1 MSFVVGNEWHTIFM
15 KFFLFLLITFII
27 LRSDLEKSRRLLE
40 FFRSDLVLPKPDCYI
55 IYDVRNGAD
64 AFYNFMGFNFILLVS
79 WKIYSIKKAVSRF
92 TRNCLNIFMD
102 N

>member
-1 MSFVVGNEWHTIFM
+1 MAHYFYE
-15 KFFLFLLITFII
+15 FLSVSIYYFWLYQGP
-27 LRSDLEKSRRLLE
+27 DLGKSRWVLE

-55 IYDVRNGAD
+55 IYDVRNEAD
-64 AFYNFMGFNFILLVS
+64 AFYNFFIPLVS
-79 WKIYSIKKAVSRF
+79 WKICSIKKAVSRF